1 MRIQSENPRRRALLS
16 TIGACILTVF
26 AGSAAHAADVTVP
39 GSTDFPESMTAAS
52 DGTLFFSS
60 MAGGR
65 IFRAA
70 PGTSEAREWIRQGG
84 DGLSSALG
92 VLADSKS
99 NNLYVCSNDMSWA
112 GIAVPT
118 GNTPTALK
126 IFDLKTG
133 AAKASVP
140 LPASTLLKQPPLCN
154 DIALAPDGTVYVS
167 NSLGG
172 RILRLKPGAEAFEV
186 WAHDPRWDVKGPQLD
201 GIAVLP
207 DGAVYANILEGD
219 GLYRVAVN
227 PDGSAGTI
235 TKLQT
240 SRPLFHS
247 DGMRAFGPDK
257 LLMVEGETKG
267 NLDLI
272 TISGDSA
279 KIDTIKAGF
288 EGPVAVAQV
297 GDTAFVLDVPLKY
310 LFDPEMKKR
319 TPPPFRAVGVKLA
332 Q

>member
-1 MRIQSENPRRRALLS
+1 MGIFRENQRSRALLS
-16 TIGACILTVF
+16 TIAACILTLF
-26 AGSAAHAADVTVP
+26 AGSAVRAADVTVP
-39 GSTDFPESMTAAS
+39 GATDFPESLTAAS

-70 PGTSEAREWIRQGG
+70 PGETEAREWIKQGG
-84 DGLSSALG
+84 NRLSSALG

-112 GIAVPT
+112 GLTIPT

-133 AAKASVP
+133 AAKGSVA
-140 LPASTLLKQPPLCN
+140 LPASTLLKQSPLCN
-154 DIALAPDGTVYVS
+154 DIAIASDGTAYVTD
-167 NSLGG
+167 SLGG

-186 WAHDPRWDVKGPQLD
+186 WAHDPRWDIKGPQLD
-201 GIAVLP
+201 GIAVLA
-207 DGAVYANILEGD
+207 DGAIYANIFEGD

-235 TKLQT
+235 TRLQT

-247 DGMRAFGPDK
+247 DGLRALGPDK

-267 NLDLI
+267 TLDLI
-272 TISGDSA
+272 TISGDAA
-279 KIDTIKAGF
+279 KIDTIKSGF

-297 GDTAFVLDVPLKY
+297 GDTAYVLDVPLKY
-310 LFDPEMKKR
+310 LFNPELKKR